1 MAYKVI
7 IVKLEICLLR
17 CEILFQTDLIILSL
31 QFTIVYE
38 ILQLHIFFIALTYKQ
53 S

>member
-17 CEILFQTDLIILSL
+17 CEILFKTDLICTQQKI
-31 QFTIVYE
+31 IK
-38 ILQLHIFFIALTYKQ
+38 IIIAIHYCL
-53 S
+53 